1 MQADNI
7 PSASQMDIAS
17 SSTGSAKLM
26 AYNNRRRLQKQEAI
40 DILEGNDSM
49 ACSNA
54 QLLTLDHHHHHHH
67 YPCYTDFFQEVSQSP
82 SIVEK
87 EALLEKIK
95 VTVQPIWMEI
105 PGLMLTLSRQFQD
118 VGTMIYFAWE
128 VGLPAVV
135 VDLD

>member
-1 MQADNI
+1 M
-7 PSASQMDIAS
+7 
-17 SSTGSAKLM
+17 
-26 AYNNRRRLQKQEAI
+26 
-40 DILEGNDSM
+40 ILWYAPMTIVDFGP
-49 ACSNA
+49 
-54 QLLTLDHHHHHHH
+54 HHHH

-87 EALLEKIK
+87 EVLLEKIK